1 MDLTYPDEAKS
12 FADEVRG
19 FIREK
24 LPQHI
29 RDKVMNGRELER
41 EDNIAWQRILH
52 AKGWATPAWPKEYG
66 GPGWTTLQRH
76 MFAEILSEEAA
87 PAFIPFGQEML
98 APVLFAAGS
107 RKQKQQFLPRIASL
121 EYWFCQGFSEPG
133 AGSDLASLKT
143 RAVLDGAEWVING
156 QKMWTSSAQN
166 ATHIF
171 LLART
176 DPAAAKPQL
185 GISMLIFPLALP
197 GITVR
202 PIITMDG
209 EHHTNEVFFED
220 VRVPRDALIGEA
232 NKGWDYA
239 KLLLGHERTTIAR
252 VGQSKRQLQR
262 LRRIARE
269 EMIDGVPLLET
280 PSFRDKVAA
289 LEIEL
294 MSLDLSV
301 LRMIAGEGKNA
312 PGNEANMVKIKG
324 SEIQQRVTELLVE
337 AVGPAALPYDRA
349 AMHGA
354 GAEEPIGPDYA
365 GTLAAS
371 YFMTRVVTIYGG
383 SNEIQRNILAKSL
396 GL

>member
-19 FIREK
+19 FIREN

-29 RDKVMNGRELER
+29 RDKVMNSRELER
-41 EDNIAWQRILH
+41 DDHVAWQRILH
-52 AKGWATPAWPKEYG
+52 ARGWATPSWPQEFG

-76 MFAEILSEEAA
+76 MFAEILSEEGA

-107 RKQKQQFLPRIASL
+107 REQKQHFLPRIANL
-121 EYWFCQGFSEPG
+121 DYWFCQGFSEPG
-133 AGSDLASLKT
+133 AGSDLASLKC
-143 RAVLDGAEWVING
+143 RAVLEGEQWVING
-156 QKMWTSSAQN
+156 QKMWTSTAQN

-176 DPAAAKPQL
+176 DAAAPKPQM
-185 GISMLIFPLALP
+185 GISMFIFPLAVP

-220 VRVPRDALIGEA
+220 VRIPRDAIIGEP

-252 VGQSKRQLQR
+252 VGQSKRQLKR
-262 LRRIARE
+262 LKTIARE
-269 EMIDGVPLLET
+269 EMVDGVPLIET
-280 PSFRDKVAA
+280 PSFRAKVAE

-294 MSLDLSV
+294 TALDLSV

-354 GAEEPIGPDYA
+354 GSDDPIGPDYA

>member
-12 FADEVRG
+12 FADEVRA
-19 FIREK
+19 FVREK
-24 LPQHI
+24 LPHHI
-29 RDKVMNGRELER
+29 RDKVLNGRELER
-41 EDNIAWQRILH
+41 DDNIAWQRILH
-52 AKGWATPAWPKEYG
+52 ARGWATPAWPKEFG

-76 MFAEILSEEAA
+76 MFAEILSEEGA

-107 RKQKQQFLPRIASL
+107 HEQRQHFLPRIATL
-121 EYWFCQGFSEPG
+121 EDWFCQGFSEPG

-143 RAVLDGAEWVING
+143 RAVLEGDQWVING

-176 DPAAAKPQL
+176 DPGAAKPQM
-185 GISMLIFPLALP
+185 GISMFIFPLAIP

-202 PIITMDG
+202 PIVTMDG

-220 VRVPRDALIGEA
+220 VRVAKDSIIGEA

-252 VGQSKRQLQR
+252 VGQSKRQLKR
-262 LRRIARE
+262 LKTIARQ
-269 EMIDGVPLLET
+269 EMVDGVPLLET

-301 LRMIAGEGKNA
+301 LRMIAGEGRNA

-349 AMHGA
+349 AMHGDGA
-354 GAEEPIGPDYA
+354 GEPIGPDYA